1 MAFHFVSYDPTSF
14 RYFENLYGREE
25 LNRVEKAFPLHE
37 VTTADIANLVCIFMR
52 CDLSK
57 YSETKGPST
66 VRSYHLD
73 MLALVLNNLHTSTA
87 MPLPETL
94 NRMDYL

>member
-66 VRSYHLD
+66 VRVEYPSTVSFY
-73 MLALVLNNLHTSTA
+73 HTSTQ
-87 MPLPETL
+87 LHEC
-94 NRMDYL
+94 